1 MARGRKRVAENEKGV
16 EPVKKKRGRA
26 RKVDDQKEEER
37 VENHGVLADDDD
49 EQNNKKGNDGD
60 DDVSDVKEGEKKE
73 GGETVVNVKR
83 RRGRKPKVVV
93 EEEVLEKGSHSV
105 LADRQKESN
114 GGVSDGAGEERKGE
128 EEVAVA
134 EKRRRGRK
142 PKKVEENGKPDSAE
156 EKENHPVLADQQKE
170 GNEDEKKEEVVN
182 AKRRRGRKP
191 KVVEEGKEEVLR
203 NHEEHKE
210 QNGGVLNEGGEEEK
224 KDEVLNG
231 FVEEEEEIEGVKSRL
246 RNGGIKKISYAV
258 DNDDSPVKSKRGRK
272 KKKKRMNANKI
283 EKTAEENDGLE
294 KPKRKRGAKK
304 DLAEEGE
311 KGIAEYAERSA
322 GYSLRE
328 KRTQNHNSETVE
340 KINKHDPKW
349 IEEVSLMCHQCQR
362 NDKGRVVRCK
372 KCKRKRYCK
381 PCLDNWYP
389 NIEEDYIAEACP
401 VCRGNCNCKAC
412 LRLDVPVKNL
422 KNLELD
428 ISEDEEF
435 EHYKY
440 MLQVLLP
447 FLQQINEEQMVE
459 KNLEA
464 KRQGLLLPDLKI
476 EKADCPVDE
485 RVYCDIC
492 RTSIFDFHRSC
503 PRCSFDLCLTCC
515 REIRDGHLQGGEEE
529 VVIEYIDRGFD
540 YLHGGEG
547 EKVKLP
553 TETSSMDDIK
563 SKSEWKANDDSTIP
577 CPPEDMGGC
586 GLGILELKCMF
597 SDSSTEK
604 KKKLKKKPVFSEI
617 PVSELVRKAEEIA
630 KTYNLMD
637 VAAARSQF
645 CPCFNSVGEVDL
657 SNNKLRKAAS
667 REGSHDNYL
676 YCLGAQDIQHED
688 LKHFQWHWSRAE
700 PVIVSDVLE
709 SASGLSWE
717 PFVMWRAVRQLKHLK
732 HDRLLEVKAIDCLD
746 CCETDVNIHEF
757 FTGYTEGRYDRYLW
771 PVILKLKDW
780 PPSTLFEER
789 LPRHGAEFI
798 CCLPFKEYTH
808 PRKGVLNIAV
818 RLPDES
824 LKPDMGPKTYI
835 AYGAAQELGRGDSVT
850 KLHCDMS
857 DAVNILTHTAEV
869 PLKKESLESI
879 EKLKKRH
886 FEQDQWELFGDFQ
899 AVDEKVET
907 NVSVVGSCKVTGDD
921 KNISGGSEDQNTG
934 IAVERADPIVERNGD
949 CGESWLNG
957 KDFSSGL
964 ELERN
969 EEAKV
974 DQENSGGS
982 DTTISGNKL
991 DRLEASQG
999 GAIWDIFRRQDVPKL
1014 QEYLNKHFREFRHI
1028 HCCPLQQVVHPIHDQ
1043 TFYLTLEH
1051 KRKLKEE
1058 YGIEPW
1064 TFVQN
1069 LGDAVFIPA
1078 GCPHQVRN
1086 LKSCIKVALD
1096 FVSPENVGEC
1106 IRLTDEFHTLP
1117 QNHRAKE
1124 DKLEVKKMTIYAMRH
1139 VVGCLEQKLRP
1150 ETTSVSV
1157 SKDSK

>member
-1 MARGRKRVAENEKGV
+1 MARGRKRVVENEKGV
-16 EPVKKKRGRA
+16 EPVKKKRGRGK
-26 RKVDDQKEEER
+26 KVDDQKEEEK
-37 VENHGVLADDDD
+37 VENRGVLA
-49 EQNNKKGNDGD
+49 E
-60 DDVSDVKEGEKKE
+60 EEKKE
-73 GGETVVNVKR
+73 EEEEEAVVNVKR
-83 RRGRKPKVVV
+83 RRGRKPKVVKEV
-93 EEEVLEKGSHSV
+93 VLEKENHSV
-105 LADRQKESN
+105 LADRQN
-114 GGVSDGAGEERKGE
+114 GGVSGGAGEERKE
-128 EEVAVA
+128 EEVAVV

-142 PKKVEENGKPDSAE
+142 PKKVEENGKRDSAE

-170 GNEDEKKEEVVN
+170 GNEDEKKGEVVN

-191 KVVEEGKEEVLR
+191 KVVKEGKEDVLE
-203 NHEEHKE
+203 NHEEH
-210 QNGGVLNEGGEEEK
+210 NGGVLNGGGEEEK
-224 KDEVLNG
+224 KEEVLNG
-231 FVEEEEEIEGVKSRL
+231 SVEEEEGIEGVKSRL
-246 RNGGIKKISYAV
+246 RNGGIKKVSYAV

-272 KKKKRMNANKI
+272 RKKRKQMNANKI
-283 EKTAEENDGLE
+283 EKTAEENGGLE
-294 KPKRKRGAKK
+294 KPKKKRGARK
-304 DLAEEGE
+304 DLAVEEE
-311 KGIAEYAERSA
+311 KGNEEYAERSA

-328 KRTQNHNSETVE
+328 KRTQIQNPDTAE

-422 KNLELD
+422 KNLDLD

-447 FLQQINEEQMVE
+447 FLQRISEEQMVE

-476 EKADCPVDE
+476 EKADCPIDE

-553 TETSSMDDIK
+553 TETSSMDNIK
-563 SKSEWKANDDSTIP
+563 SKSEWKANEDSTIP
-577 CPPEDMGGC
+577 CPPEDIGGC

-597 SDSSTEK
+597 SHSSTEK
-604 KKKLKKKPVFSEI
+604 KKKKLMFSEI

-637 VAAARSQF
+637 VAAAHTQF

-667 REGSHDNYL
+667 REGSDDNYL

-757 FTGYTEGRYDRYLW
+757 FTGYTEGRYDRCSW

-835 AYGAAQELGRGDSVT
+835 AYGATQELGRGDSVT

-879 EKLKKRH
+879 ENLKKRH
-886 FEQDQWELFGDFQ
+886 FEQDQRELFGDFQ
-899 AVDEKVET
+899 VVDEKVET
-907 NVSVVGSCKVTGDD
+907 NVSAESCKVTADD
-921 KNISGGSEDQNTG
+921 KNISSGSGDQNTG
-934 IAVERADPIVERNGD
+934 ITVERADPIVELNGD
-949 CGESWLNG
+949 RGESRLNG
-957 KDFSSGL
+957 KDFSSGS
-964 ELERN
+964 ELEKN

-1106 IRLTDEFHTLP
+1106 IRLTDEFRTLP

>member
-1 MARGRKRVAENEKGV
+1 MARGRKRVAENEEGV

-26 RKVDDQKEEER
+26 RKVDDQKEEEK
-37 VENHGVLADDDD
+37 VETHADN
-49 EQNNKKGNDGD
+49 EQNKEGNDDGD
-60 DDVSDVKEGEKKE
+60 EEKKE
-73 GGETVVNVKR
+73 EEEEEAVVDVKR
-83 RRGRKPKVVV
+83 RRGRKPKVVE
-93 EEEVLEKGSHSV
+93 EEEVLEK
-105 LADRQKESN
+105 
-114 GGVSDGAGEERKGE
+114 
-128 EEVAVA
+128 
-134 EKRRRGRK
+134 
-142 PKKVEENGKPDSAE
+142 
-156 EKENHPVLADQQKE
+156 ENHCVLADQQKE

-224 KDEVLNG
+224 KE
-231 FVEEEEEIEGVKSRL
+231 EGVKSRL
-246 RNGGIKKISYAV
+246 RNGGI
-258 DNDDSPVKSKRGRK
+258 DDSPVKNKRGRK
-272 KKKKRMNANKI
+272 KKKKQMNGNKI
-283 EKTAEENDGLE
+283 EIT
-294 KPKRKRGAKK
+294 
-304 DLAEEGE
+304 
-311 KGIAEYAERSA
+311 AERSA
-322 GYSLRE
+322 GYSLRA
-328 KRTQNHNSETVE
+328 KRTQNQNPETVE

-372 KCKRKRYCK
+372 NCKRKRYCK

-422 KNLELD
+422 DLD

-447 FLQQINEEQMVE
+447 FLQWISEEQMVE

-464 KRQGLLLPDLKI
+464 KRRGLLLPDLKI
-476 EKADCPVDE
+476 EKADCPIDE
-485 RVYCDIC
+485 CVYCDIC
-492 RTSIFDFHRSC
+492 RTSIFDFHQSC

-529 VVIEYIDRGFD
+529 VVFEYIDLGFD
-540 YLHGGEG
+540 YLHGGKG

-563 SKSEWKANDDSTIP
+563 SKSEWKANEDSTIP

-597 SDSSTEK
+597 SHSSTEK
-604 KKKLKKKPVFSEI
+604 KKFMFSEI

-637 VAAARSQF
+637 VAAAHSQF

-667 REGSHDNYL
+667 REGSDDNYL

-688 LKHFQWHWSRAE
+688 LKHFQWHWSRDE

-732 HDRLLEVKAIDCLD
+732 HDTLLKVKAVDCLD
-746 CCETDVNIHEF
+746 CRETDVNIHEF
-757 FTGYTEGRYDRYLW
+757 FTGYTEGRYDRYSW

-780 PPSTLFEER
+780 PPYTLFEEH

-818 RLPDES
+818 RLPDKS
-824 LKPDMGPKTYI
+824 LKPDMGPKMYI

-869 PLKKESLESI
+869 PLKMESLKNI

-886 FEQDQWELFGDFQ
+886 FVQDQRELFGDFQ

-907 NVSVVGSCKVTGDD
+907 NVSVVECCKVTADD
-921 KNISGGSEDQNTG
+921 KNISSGSGDQNTG
-934 IAVERADPIVERNGD
+934 ITVEQADPIVELNGD
-949 CGESWLNG
+949 RGESKLNG
-957 KDFSSGL
+957 KDFSSGS
-964 ELERN
+964 ELEKN
-969 EEAKV
+969 EGAKV

-999 GAIWDIFRRQDVPKL
+999 GAIWDIFRRQDVQKL
-1014 QEYLNKHFREFRHI
+1014 QEYLNKHFQEFRHI

-1086 LKSCIKVALD
+1086 LKSCIKVALN
-1096 FVSPENVGEC
+1096 FVSPENVGKC
-1106 IRLTDEFHTLP
+1106 IRLTEEIRTLP

-1124 DKLEVKKMTIYAMRH
+1124 DKLEKMTICAMRH
-1139 VVGCLEQKLRP
+1139 VVECLEQKLRP
-1150 ETTSVSV
+1150 ERT
-1157 SKDSK
+1157 

>member
-37 VENHGVLADDDD
+37 VENHGVLADD
-49 EQNNKKGNDGD
+49 EQNNKEGNDGD
-60 DDVSDVKEGEKKE
+60 GGVSDVREEEKKE
-73 GGETVVNVKR
+73 EEEEEEAVVNLKR
-83 RRGRKPKVVV
+83 RRGRKPKVV
-93 EEEVLEKGSHSV
+93 EEEQVLEKENHSV

-114 GGVSDGAGEERKGE
+114 GGGVSDGAGEERKDE
-128 EEVAVA
+128 EEKEVAVVV
-134 EKRRRGRK
+134 KRRRGRK
-142 PKKVEENGKPDSAE
+142 PKEVVENGKPDSSE
-156 EKENHPVLADQQKE
+156 EKENHPVLADQPK
-170 GNEDEKKEEVVN
+170 GEVVN
-182 AKRRRGRKP
+182 VKRRRGRKP

-210 QNGGVLNEGGEEEK
+210 QNGGVLNGEGEEEK
-224 KDEVLNG
+224 KEEVLNG
-231 FVEEEEEIEGVKSRL
+231 SVEEEEEIEGVKSRL
-246 RNGGIKKISYAV
+246 RNGGIKKVSYV
-258 DNDDSPVKSKRGRK
+258 LDNDDSPVKNKRGRK

-294 KPKRKRGAKK
+294 KPKRKRRARK
-304 DLAEEGE
+304 DLAAEEE
-311 KGIAEYAERSA
+311 KGNEESAELSA
-322 GYSLRE
+322 GYSLRA
-328 KRTQNHNSETVE
+328 KRTQNQNSEAVE

-401 VCRGNCNCKAC
+401 FCRGNCNCKAC

-422 KNLELD
+422 KNLELN
-428 ISEDEEF
+428 ISKDEKF

-440 MLQVLLP
+440 VLQILLP
-447 FLQQINEEQMVE
+447 FLQRINEEQMVE

-464 KRQGLLLPDLKI
+464 KRQGLLLPELKI
-476 EKADCPVDE
+476 EKADCPINE

-492 RTSIFDFHRSC
+492 KTSIFDFHRSC
-503 PRCSFDLCLTCC
+503 PKCSFDLCLTCC
-515 REIRDGHLQGGEEE
+515 REIRDGHLQGSEEE
-529 VVIEYIDRGFD
+529 VVVEYVDRGFD

-553 TETSSMDDIK
+553 TETSSMDNIK
-563 SKSEWKANDDSTIP
+563 SKSEWKANEDSTIP

-597 SDSSTEK
+597 SGSSTK
-604 KKKLKKKPVFSEI
+604 KKKELMISEI
-617 PVSELVRKAEEIA
+617 PVSELVKKAEEIA

-637 VAAARSQF
+637 EAAAHSQF
-645 CPCFNSVGEVDL
+645 CVCFKSVGEVDL

-667 REGSHDNYL
+667 REGSDDNYL
-676 YCLGAQDIQHED
+676 YCLGAQDIEHED

-757 FTGYTEGRYDRYLW
+757 FTGYTEGRYDRYFW

-818 RLPDES
+818 QLPDKS

-879 EKLKKRH
+879 EKLRKRH
-886 FEQDQWELFGDFQ
+886 FEQDQRELFGDIQ

-907 NVSVVGSCKVTGDD
+907 NVSVIETCKVTADD
-921 KNISGGSEDQNTG
+921 KNISSGSGDQNTG
-934 IAVERADPIVERNGD
+934 ITVQWADPVVEHS
-949 CGESWLNG
+949 GESRLNG
-957 KDFSSGL
+957 KDISSGS
-964 ELERN
+964 ELEKN

-982 DTTISGNKL
+982 DTTVSGNKL

-1106 IRLTDEFHTLP
+1106 IRLTDEFRTLP

-1124 DKLEVKKMTIYAMRH
+1124 DKLEVKKMTIYAMSH
-1139 VVGCLEQKLRP
+1139 VVECLEQKLRP

>member
-1 MARGRKRVAENEKGV
+1 MALM
-16 EPVKKKRGRA
+16 
-26 RKVDDQKEEER
+26 KEE
-37 VENHGVLADDDD
+37 A
-49 EQNNKKGNDGD
+49 
-60 DDVSDVKEGEKKE
+60 
-73 GGETVVNVKR
+73 VVNVKR
-83 RRGRKPKVVV
+83 RRGRPPKVEGKRDSA
-93 EEEVLEKGSHSV
+93 EEEE
-105 LADRQKESN
+105 
-114 GGVSDGAGEERKGE
+114 
-128 EEVAVA
+128 AVIV
-134 EKRRRGRK
+134 KRRRGRK
-142 PKKVEENGKPDSAE
+142 PKEVKENGRPDSAEEKENHPVLVNQQNEGNEDNNQVVSEEKKEEVVNVKRRCGRKPKEVKENGKPDSAE
-156 EKENHPVLADQQKE
+156 EKENHPVLAIQQKE
-170 GNEDEKKEEVVN
+170 GNKNSNQVVLEEKKEEVVN
-182 AKRRRGRKP
+182 VKRRCGRKP
-191 KVVEEGKEEVLR
+191 KVVEEGKEAVLK
-203 NHEEHKE
+203 NHEQHKE
-210 QNGGVLNEGGEEEK
+210 QNGGVLNDEGKEEK
-224 KDEVLNG
+224 KEEVLNG
-231 FVEEEEEIEGVKSRL
+231 SVEEEEEIEGVKSRL
-246 RNGGIKKISYAV
+246 RNGGIKKVSFAV
-258 DNDDSPVKSKRGRK
+258 DNDDSPVKNKRGRK
-272 KKKKRMNANKI
+272 KKEQTNANKI

-294 KPKRKRGAKK
+294 KPKGKRGARN
-304 DLAEEGE
+304 DLAVEEE
-311 KGIAEYAERSA
+311 KGNEESAERSA
-322 GYSLRE
+322 GYSLRA
-328 KRTQNHNSETVE
+328 KRTKNQNPETVE

-389 NIEEDYIAEACP
+389 NIEEDYITEACP

-422 KNLELD
+422 KNLDLD
-428 ISEDEEF
+428 ISEDEQF

-440 MLQVLLP
+440 MLQMLLP
-447 FLQQINEEQMVE
+447 FLQRISEEQMVE
-459 KNLEA
+459 KELEA
-464 KRQGLLLPDLKI
+464 KRQGLLPPELKI
-476 EKADCPVDE
+476 EKADCPINE

-492 RTSIFDFHRSC
+492 KTSIFDFHRSC

-529 VVIEYIDRGFD
+529 VVIEYTDHGLD
-540 YLHGGEG
+540 YLHGGMG
-547 EKVKLP
+547 KKVELP
-553 TETSSMDDIK
+553 TETSSMDTIK
-563 SKSEWKANDDSTIP
+563 SKSEWKANEDCTIP

-597 SDSSTEK
+597 SNSSTK
-604 KKKLKKKPVFSEI
+604 KKKSLFSEI
-617 PVSELVRKAEEIA
+617 PVLELVKKAEEIA

-637 VAAARSQF
+637 VAVAHSQF
-645 CPCFNSVGEVDL
+645 CPCFKSVGEVDL
-657 SNNKLRKAAS
+657 SNNKLQKAAS
-667 REGSHDNYL
+667 REGSDDNYL
-676 YCLGAQDIQHED
+676 YCLRAQDIQHED

-700 PVIVSDVLE
+700 PVIVSDALE

-717 PFVMWRAVRQLKHLK
+717 PFVMWRAVRQMKHLK

-746 CCETDVNIHEF
+746 SCETDVNIHEF
-757 FTGYTEGRYDRYLW
+757 FTGYTEGRFDRYLW
-771 PVILKLKDW
+771 PMILKLKDW

-818 RLPDES
+818 RLPEQS

-835 AYGAAQELGRGDSVT
+835 AYGVAQELGRGDSVT

-869 PLKKESLESI
+869 PLEKKNLESI

-886 FEQDQWELFGDFQ
+886 LEQDRRELFGDFQ
-899 AVDEKVET
+899 AVDEKVK
-907 NVSVVGSCKVTGDD
+907 NNISVIESCKVTADD
-921 KNISGGSEDQNTG
+921 KNISNGSGDQNTG
-934 IAVERADPIVERNGD
+934 ITVELNGD
-949 CGESWLNG
+949 CGESRFNG
-957 KDFSSGL
+957 KDFSSGS
-964 ELERN
+964 ELEKN
-969 EEAKV
+969 EKAKV

-982 DTTISGNKL
+982 DTTVSRNKL
-991 DRLEASQG
+991 DRLEVSPG
-999 GAIWDIFRRQDVPKL
+999 GAVWDIFRRQDVPKL
-1014 QEYLNKHFREFRHI
+1014 QEYLKKHFREFRHI

-1086 LKSCIKVALD
+1086 IKSCIKVALD

-1106 IRLTDEFHTLP
+1106 IRLTEEFRTLP

-1139 VVGCLEQKLRP
+1139 VVEFLEQKLRP
-1150 ETTSVSV
+1150 ETTTVSV

>member
-1 MARGRKRVAENEKGV
+1 MARLRNGKCFGEKEEGVV
-16 EPVKKKRGRA
+16 EPVKKRKRGRA
-26 RKVDDQKEEER
+26 RNAVANQNKDEEEELL
-37 VENHGVLADDDD
+37 ENR
-49 EQNNKKGNDGD
+49 D
-60 DDVSDVKEGEKKE
+60 DDVSDEVGGKRKKVE
-73 GGETVVNVKR
+73 EVVNVKLR
-83 RRGRKPKVVV
+83 R
-93 EEEVLEKGSHSV
+93 
-105 LADRQKESN
+105 
-114 GGVSDGAGEERKGE
+114 
-128 EEVAVA
+128 
-134 EKRRRGRK
+134 
-142 PKKVEENGKPDSAE
+142 
-156 EKENHPVLADQQKE
+156 
-170 GNEDEKKEEVVN
+170 
-182 AKRRRGRKP
+182 
-191 KVVEEGKEEVLR
+191 KVVEKGK
-203 NHEEHKE
+203 K
-210 QNGGVLNEGGEEEK
+210 
-224 KDEVLNG
+224 
-231 FVEEEEEIEGVKSRL
+231 
-246 RNGGIKKISYAV
+246 
-258 DNDDSPVKSKRGRK
+258 
-272 KKKKRMNANKI
+272 
-283 EKTAEENDGLE
+283 
-294 KPKRKRGAKK
+294 
-304 DLAEEGE
+304 
-311 KGIAEYAERSA
+311 
-322 GYSLRE
+322 
-328 KRTQNHNSETVE
+328 TQNQNQEKNVE

-372 KCKRKRYCK
+372 RCKKKRYCI
-381 PCLDNWYP
+381 PCLQKWYP

-422 KNLELD
+422 KNLDLD

-447 FLQQINEEQMVE
+447 FLQRISEEQMVE

-476 EKADCPVDE
+476 EKADCPIDE
-485 RVYCDIC
+485 CVYCDIC

-503 PRCSFDLCLTCC
+503 RRCSFDVCLTCC

-540 YLHGGEG
+540 YLHGGKG

-553 TETSSMDDIK
+553 TETSSMDNIK
-563 SKSEWKANDDSTIP
+563 SKSEWKANEDSTIP

-586 GLGILELKCMF
+586 GLDILELKCMF
-597 SDSSTEK
+597 SHSSTEK
-604 KKKLKKKPVFSEI
+604 KKKLMFSET

-630 KTYNLMD
+630 KTYNLID
-637 VAAARSQF
+637 VAASHSQF

-667 REGSHDNYL
+667 REGSDDNYL
-676 YCLGAQDIQHED
+676 YCLGGQDIQHED
-688 LKHFQWHWSRAE
+688 LKHFQWHWSRSE

-746 CCETDVNIHEF
+746 CRETDVNIHEF

-780 PPSTLFEER
+780 PPYTLFEER

-808 PRKGVLNIAV
+808 PHKGVLNIAV
-818 RLPDES
+818 QLPDKS

-869 PLKKESLESI
+869 PLKEENLESI

-886 FEQDQWELFGDFQ
+886 FEQDQRELYGDFQ

-907 NVSVVGSCKVTGDD
+907 NVSVVESCKATADD
-921 KNISGGSEDQNTG
+921 KNISSGSGDQNTG
-934 IAVERADPIVERNGD
+934 ITVERADH
-949 CGESWLNG
+949 GESRSNG
-957 KDFSSGL
+957 KDFSSGS
-964 ELERN
+964 ELEKN
-969 EEAKV
+969 EGAKV

-999 GAIWDIFRRQDVPKL
+999 GAIWDIFRRQDVPML

-1086 LKSCIKVALD
+1086 LKSCIKVALN

-1106 IRLTDEFHTLP
+1106 IRLTEEIRTLP

-1124 DKLEVKKMTIYAMRH
+1124 DKLEVKKMTVCAMRH
-1139 VVGCLEQKLRP
+1139 VVECLERKRRP
-1150 ETTSVSV
+1150 ETT
-1157 SKDSK
+1157 